1 MITIHKKIFYELFDK
16 NIDLYNDF
24 ISSMNEDYNR
34 IIKIISNATSIEE
47 IRINIHSL
55 IGIISVLENANTNEL
70 LYICRLILLI
80 DKNDKNIT
88 LKHYASYIEEI
99 TNYDKYKLGL

>member
-1 MITIHKKIFYELFDK
+1 MITIHKKIFYEVFDK

-34 IIKIISNATSIEE
+34 IIKNISNATSIEE
-47 IRINIHSL
+47 IRRNIHSL
-55 IGIISVLENANTNEL
+55 IGIISVLETANKNYL
-70 LYICRLILLI
+70 LYRSRLLLLI

-88 LKHYASYIEEI
+88 LKDYEIYIQEI
-99 TNYDKYKLGL
+99 INYDKSKLGL

>member
-24 ISSMNEDYNR
+24 IGSMNEDYKR
-34 IIKIISNATSIEE
+34 IMKIISNATSIEE
-47 IRINIHSL
+47 IRRNIHSL
-55 IGIISVLENANTNEL
+55 IGIISVLETANNNEL
-70 LYICRLILLI
+70 LYRCRLILLI

-99 TNYDKYKLGL
+99 INYDKSKLGL

>member
-24 ISSMNEDYNR
+24 ISSMNEDYKR

-47 IRINIHSL
+47 IRRNIHSL
-55 IGIISVLENANTNEL
+55 IGIISVLETSNKNEL
-70 LYICRLILLI
+70 LYRCRLILLI

-88 LKHYASYIEEI
+88 LKTYASYIEEI
-99 TNYDKYKLGL
+99 INYDKSKLGL